1 MSGSCVN
8 KRCLFFF
15 FAAILLLL
23 PWELSAKAESL
34 NQTQYIYDYAEL
46 LTEEEVAELESLARK
61 LGEERNTAFL
71 VITANGTEGKDIVPF
86 VEDFYDEQAP
96 GYDQPHGN
104 TAILTIDMQE
114 RDVYLAGFKKAE
126 QYLDS
131 GRLDRIRNKITPDLS
146 EGQYYQAFSTFIYTA
161 HQYMGY
167 EPGVNPENLLFK
179 WWFQLAA
186 ALLTAGIIVMIMG
199 YRTGGRITVN
209 ARTYMDSS
217 RSGVLNQYDHFVRKT
232 VTKQKKPSSNSGGG
246 GGGGGISRGGHSHS
260 GSRGKF

>member
-1 MSGSCVN
+1 MSGSWVN
-8 KRCLFFF
+8 KRGFFF
-15 FAAILLLL
+15 LVAAFLLLL
-23 PWELSAKAESL
+23 PWGVPAKADSL
-34 NQTQYIYDYAEL
+34 NQKQYIYDFAKL
-46 LTEEEVAELESLARK
+46 LTEEEVSELESLASE
-61 LGEERNTAFL
+61 LGKERNTAFL
-71 VITANGTEGKDIVPF
+71 VITANGTEGKDIVQY

-126 QYLDS
+126 QYLDN

-146 EGQYYQAFSTFIYTA
+146 EGQYSRAFSGFIYTA
-161 HQYMGY
+161 HHYMGY

-186 ALLTAGIIVMIMG
+186 ALLTAAIIVMIMG
-199 YRTGGRITVN
+199 YRSGGRVTVH
-209 ARTYMDSS
+209 AGTYMDSAK
-217 RSGVLNQYDHFVRKT
+217 SGVLNKYDNFVRKT
-232 VTKQKKPSSNSGGG
+232 VTKQKKPSSKNSS
-246 GGGGGISRGGHSHS
+246 GGGGGISSGGHSHS